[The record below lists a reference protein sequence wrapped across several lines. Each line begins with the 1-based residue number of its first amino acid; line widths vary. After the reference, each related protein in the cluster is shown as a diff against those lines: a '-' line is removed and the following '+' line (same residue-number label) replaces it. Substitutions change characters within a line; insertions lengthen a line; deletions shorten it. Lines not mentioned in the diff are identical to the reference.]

1 MNGLVTL
8 SQTVL
13 VQKRLKRSWLLSF
26 GHSIGQFRLG
36 EQVLQY
42 REYVDTTVYAQD
54 PGGYVF
60 PPQSKMEW
68 SYWKD
73 VPIVEDK

>member
-1 MNGLVTL
+1 MIELRWYVRAG
-8 SQTVL
+8 
-13 VQKRLKRSWLLSF
+13 WD
-26 GHSIGQFRLG
+26 GP

-54 PGGYVF
+54 PGGYIF